1 MQNETMENTT
11 KLDTANS
18 GSEKSSELSLQP
30 GIGILKQIDNRSY
43 STTIE
48 RLNEAIENMKKGM
61 YDQLGIPTE
70 LF

>member
-1 MQNETMENTT
+1 MENTT

-18 GSEKSSELSLQP
+18 GSEKNSELSLQP

-48 RLNEAIENMKKGM
+48 RLNEAIENMKKEM
-61 YDQLGIPTE
+61 YDQLGIPAE
-70 LF
+70 LL